1 MKKFLAILL
10 ALTLVLANV
19 AVALAGETGGDNGS
33 DTAITDQDSDK
44 DNNEGGGTSNNATS
58 TTPAAETKATEK
70 DPSVAI
76 KEGDAYSLEATKVQ
90 KVKIN
95 KHFNVSG
102 TGAKTPAQTVEF
114 TFGTGDVSN
123 STTVTTAPSID
134 NASVTFA
141 EGDKS
146 KEVEITLP
154 SFSGVGIYTYPVT
167 ETDTGIAGEKYA
179 SDLELKVTVIQNGD
193 KLMIGGIALRQ
204 KNVKTDTL
212 ENDYNANALTVGKT
226 VSGNMGD
233 TTKLFPITVVLTA
246 PEGDKVFGTVGVTI
260 TGDKA
265 TVKVGSTE
273 IKTEIAAETAG
284 WTTKTLSLQLANGD
298 TVKFDNLPEGV
309 TYTVVEDEAI
319 THTAATQNE
328 AEQANPDAYY
338 VENEVETATALT
350 ADATVTISNT
360 KTVEIDTGVTLETV
374 PYIMILAVTMIG
386 AALLVIRKREEY

>member
-1 MKKFLAILL
+1 
-10 ALTLVLANV
+10 
-19 AVALAGETGGDNGS
+19 
-33 DTAITDQDSDK
+33 
-44 DNNEGGGTSNNATS
+44 
-58 TTPAAETKATEK
+58 
-70 DPSVAI
+70 
-76 KEGDAYSLEATKVQ
+76 
-90 KVKIN
+90 
-95 KHFNVSG
+95 
-102 TGAKTPAQTVEF
+102 
-114 TFGTGDVSN
+114 
-123 STTVTTAPSID
+123 
-134 NASVTFA
+134 
-141 EGDKS
+141 
-146 KEVEITLP
+146 
-154 SFSGVGIYTYPVT
+154 
-167 ETDTGIAGEKYA
+167 
-179 SDLELKVTVIQNGD
+179 
-193 KLMIGGIALRQ
+193 
-204 KNVKTDTL
+204 
-212 ENDYNANALTVGKT
+212 
-226 VSGNMGD
+226 MGD